1 MAVKMY
7 LEREKTSW
15 LEKFLYGLGGI
26 GCNLCWTF
34 MSLFITVYYTNSA
47 GIAAAVVGT
56 FMLVSRVFDGISDII
71 FSAIMQKT
79 HFKMGKVRPWFLIA
93 APLLGLSILLCFN
106 VPVGLSAGAK
116 GIYAFITY
124 AFTAAVS
131 YTIVNLAFA
140 SFLPLISY
148 DDADRGI
155 TSTVG
160 NIMIYAGVMAMNI
173 ATPILLAI
181 GGGESEQGAWRMI
194 SIIYAVLCM
203 IFVSSMAI
211 IKEKQPPM
219 EEGGAAEAELTNAG
233 VADTVDAKEK
243 ASDGQL
249 GFKEAL
255 QYVLKSK
262 YTWILLS
269 FYLLF
274 TFYSG
279 TAGIG
284 YYSFMYVVQDTS
296 LYGIASTGGTLA
308 AVLGL
313 ALCPLF
319 FQKLG
324 KQRTIIF
331 GMSIFVIASL
341 LTYIN
346 PRDIVLITAIGIVK
360 GFVSA
365 PVSVGQFVFVADLT
379 DYILKKH
386 GVQISSVVAM
396 TSSVGIKVGTGF
408 GSAAVGWGLQIIG
421 FNAMEAVQSAA
432 VQNGIIFI
440 GAVLPAVCA
449 AVMVGLMFF
458 WDIDKQIAKM
468 S

>member
-106 VPVGLSAGAK
+106 VPVGLSEGAK

-148 DDADRGI
+148 DDADRGLM
-155 TSTVG
+155 STVG
-160 NIMIYAGVMAMNI
+160 NVLIYGGVMGLNI

-181 GGGESEQGAWRMI
+181 GGGESNQGAWRMI

-203 IFVSSMAI
+203 IFVASMAF

-219 EEGGAAEAELTNAG
+219 EETGA
-233 VADTVDAKEK
+233 DAKEA
-243 ASDGQL
+243 ASDTKETSAENNL
-249 GFKEAL
+249 GFKTAL

-284 YYSFMYVVQDTS
+284 YYNFMYVVQDTS

-449 AVMVGLMFF
+449 AVMVVLMFF